1 MHRRRVLTPLGPD
14 RDALRA
20 EDRDAHRYDLGLGTL
35 QCDVCVRTADA
46 AAVRALDAAAGRA
59 VLDGGLLGEIAAMQ
73 PHRVFVS
80 RLARAEV
87 YVPIP
92 AARGVTPVGPH
103 THVLPDLLRLGRTHP
118 ANVPLPAGW
127 VPALELFPPAP
138 LQDVDGRA
146 IPFDAARHAAFQRLL
161 DAFGEPRTVAAKR
174 SVHAAVAAG
183 DAPHDDPQ
191 FGRAERLARRV
202 ALRQLGFTAGPS
214 ASLAAWRARF
224 DAAS

>member
-1 MHRRRVLTPLGPD
+1 
-14 RDALRA
+14 
-20 EDRDAHRYDLGLGTL
+20 
-35 QCDVCVRTADA
+35 
-46 AAVRALDAAAGRA
+46 
-59 VLDGGLLGEIAAMQ
+59 
-73 PHRVFVS
+73 
-80 RLARAEV
+80 
-87 YVPIP
+87 
-92 AARGVTPVGPH
+92 
-103 THVLPDLLRLGRTHP
+103 VLPDLLRLGRTHP

-214 ASLAAWRARF
+214 ASLAAWCARF